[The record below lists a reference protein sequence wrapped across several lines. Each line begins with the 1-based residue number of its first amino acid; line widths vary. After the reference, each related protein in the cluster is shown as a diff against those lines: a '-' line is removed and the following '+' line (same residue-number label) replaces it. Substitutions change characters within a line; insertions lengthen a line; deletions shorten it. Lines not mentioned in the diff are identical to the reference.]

1 MQDRRLKYD
10 KTTQRGAIVSGT
22 GCYRPEAP
30 TDSRR
35 ASDMTGAAAKTS
47 AAGMQVVTA
56 AALMAVG
63 AVGAIDTGST
73 PVRSKRT
80 HENFPVGASLAL
92 SVQT

>member
-1 MQDRRLKYD
+1 M
-10 KTTQRGAIVSGT
+10 
-22 GCYRPEAP
+22 
-30 TDSRR
+30 
-35 ASDMTGAAAKTS
+35 
-47 AAGMQVVTA
+47 VTA